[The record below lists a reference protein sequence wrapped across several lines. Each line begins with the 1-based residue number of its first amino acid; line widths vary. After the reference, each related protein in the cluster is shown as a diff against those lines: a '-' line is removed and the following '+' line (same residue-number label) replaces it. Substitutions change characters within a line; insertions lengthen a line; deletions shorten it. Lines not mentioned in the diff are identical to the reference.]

1 LEECGQLSLKSHHK
15 TTVISGFSM
24 LEALLACALMAM
36 GLAASVRLSMVSWHA
51 IQSNKYHDLASAMAQ
66 DLGECWGVQTP
77 TCVELF
83 KTNPSIASLPNDTN
97 AYLSSSWQE
106 TNISV
111 LGAPLG
117 SLKELR
123 IKVTWLQDGE
133 TTERVWI
140 RRRASTPAWV
150 GS

>member
-1 LEECGQLSLKSHHK
+1 
-15 TTVISGFSM
+15 M

-51 IQSNKYHDLASAMAQ
+51 IQSNKYYDMASAVAQ
-66 DLGECWGVQTP
+66 DLGECWGVQT
-77 TCVELF
+77 TACVELF
-83 KTNPSIASLPNDTN
+83 KTNPSIASLPNDPN
-97 AYLSSSWQE
+97 AYFSSSWQE

-111 LGAPLG
+111 QGAPLG

>member
-1 LEECGQLSLKSHHK
+1 
-15 TTVISGFSM
+15 M
-24 LEALLACALMAM
+24 LEAWLACALMAM

-51 IQSNKYHDLASAMAQ
+51 IQSNKYHDMASAVAQ
-66 DLGECWGVQTP
+66 DLGECWGLQTP

>member
-1 LEECGQLSLKSHHK
+1 
-15 TTVISGFSM
+15 M
-24 LEALLACALMAM
+24 LEALLASALMAI

-51 IQSNKYHDLASAMAQ
+51 IQANKYQDMASALAQ
-66 DLGECWGVQTP
+66 DLGECWGVQTT

-83 KTNPSIASLPNDTN
+83 KTNPSIASLPNDVN
-97 AYLSSSWQE
+97 GYCSSSWQE

-111 LGAPLG
+111 QGAPLG

-123 IKVTWLQDGE
+123 IKVTWLQDGQ